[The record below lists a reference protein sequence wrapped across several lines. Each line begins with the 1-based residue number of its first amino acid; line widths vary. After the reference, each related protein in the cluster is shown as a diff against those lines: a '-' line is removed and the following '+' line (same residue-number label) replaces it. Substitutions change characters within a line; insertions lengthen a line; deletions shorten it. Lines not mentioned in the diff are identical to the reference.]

1 MKSEFEGRPIYA
13 RRESR
18 IKAYFLTCHISLLV
32 YRLLEKNRK
41 TTIPMSR
48 FAKPYAVYRNAS
60 YKRTDITDDLH
71 NAFDF
76 LPTINLYQKLPCGA

>member
-1 MKSEFEGRPIYA
+1 
-13 RRESR
+13 
-18 IKAYFLTCHISLLV
+18 
-32 YRLLEKNRK
+32 
-41 TTIPMSR
+41 MSR